1 MATKNTIEFVG
12 KLFTYKESDKFKP
25 YEEKVYDSGWVNRTA
40 KFGIACGNDRH
51 MMVIKGGKW
60 QDDAKMNV
68 KTYTKP
74 MYDDNNNL
82 VAKSESITIPWDER
96 FKKEQ
101 IMKVA
106 EYRKFIVDLEVP
118 ERRRKLESAVEKF
131 KDGSMTDEEMSALG
145 VNTLEE
151 AEKAVKDSHAKR
163 KEFITEWDFAE
174 YMNKVASNEK
184 MKDKIVKIRGEYH
197 IEYNVKT
204 QQFYRSFIPSRV
216 YLCKDNEPTKSEATF
231 DFYFNKDAVDDNDFA
246 EKKKYHI
253 NGFLRF
259 YDSTYEDNKGEFGCP
274 IMLTI
279 DGNQTYKNSKGDTVD
294 GEKFAKGM
302 ARKFEFTDTDN
313 EFRQIGL
320 KVNVLDGAQ
329 TVAFDESMLTDEQRE
344 DIELG
349 LVTLEDIK
357 KEMGV
362 NIYGDRVTD
371 IVIMGIAQ
379 GYSKGAID
387 SAFVA
392 SDFLAP
398 HPAGE
403 TEDEADDD
411 VIFNEDDI
419 DI

>member
-1 MATKNTIEFVG
+1 MAQRNTIEFVG
-12 KLFTYKESDKFKP
+12 KLFSYKQSDKFKP
-25 YEEKVYDSGWVNRTA
+25 YEENTYDSGWVNRSY
-40 KFGIACGNDRH
+40 KFGIMCGNDRH

-60 QDDAKMNV
+60 KDDNKMTV
-68 KTYTKP
+68 KTFTKP
-74 MYDDNNNL
+74 LYDDNNNL
-82 VAKSESITIPWDER
+82 IAQSESLTIPWDKR
-96 FKKEQ
+96 FDKEQ

-118 ERRRKLESAVEKF
+118 GRRIKLESAVEKF
-131 KDGSMTDEEMSALG
+131 KDGSITDEEMTTLG
-145 VNTLEE
+145 VNSLEE
-151 AEKAVKDSHAKR
+151 AEKAVKDSKAKR
-163 KEFITEWDFAE
+163 KEFLTEWDFAE
-174 YMNKVASNEK
+174 YMNKVVNNEK
-184 MKDKIVKIRGEYH
+184 MKDKIVKVRGEYR
-197 IEYNVKT
+197 IEYSIKN
-204 QQFYRSFIPSRV
+204 QQFYRSFVPSRV
-216 YLCKDNEPTKSEATF
+216 YLCNNDEPVKSEATF

-259 YDSTYEDNKGEFGCP
+259 YDNTYEDNKGDFGCP

-279 DGNQTYKNSKGDTVD
+279 DGNRAYKNSKGEPVD

-302 ARKFEFTDTDN
+302 ARKFEFDTEN
-313 EFRQIGL
+313 EFKQIGL
-320 KVNVLDGAQ
+320 KVNILDGAQ
-329 TVAFDESMLTDEQRE
+329 TVDFDESMLTDEQRE
-344 DIELG
+344 DIDLG
-349 LVTLEDIK
+349 LITIEDIK
-357 KEMGV
+357 KEMGA

-371 IVIMGIAQ
+371 IIIVGIAQ

-403 TEDEADDD
+403 TEEDEE